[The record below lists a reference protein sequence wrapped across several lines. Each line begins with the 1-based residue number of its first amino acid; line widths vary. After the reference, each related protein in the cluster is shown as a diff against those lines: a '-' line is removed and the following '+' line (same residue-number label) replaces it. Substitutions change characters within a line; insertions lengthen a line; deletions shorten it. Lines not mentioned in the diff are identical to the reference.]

1 MLHGFLSSSRRFI
14 VISWRLLW
22 WAQQGLTW
30 NHLWGKLDFSHAFL
44 KWPTYTSVLSKHIL
58 ISRFQK
64 AQVKG
69 TCTCLCRW
77 RFVLFFSL
85 LSLDN
90 FRAIVVFLFHWNFIT
105 SVKITCEVLNE
116 STFIQAHLSSSR
128 HCLFYFIFSHWP
140 LAEAKINC
148 LVGNANPEIQSSIGS
163 KCAQRNFPTYWHLGG
178 RYNPI
183 WKDKSKSV
191 PWNKAKWKA
200 CSLKQGTG
208 LLETTDSDS
217 GKTDIALDVHMAVSK
232 LEKEPR

>member
-1 MLHGFLSSSRRFI
+1 MH
-14 VISWRLLW
+14 SWN
-22 WAQQGLTW
+22 G
-30 NHLWGKLDFSHAFL
+30 
-44 KWPTYTSVLSKHIL
+44 PPIVLSYL
-58 ISRFQK
+58 ISHFQK

-77 RFVLFFSL
+77 RFGVLFHYFHSTTSEL
-85 LSLDN
+85 LR
-90 FRAIVVFLFHWNFIT
+90 FFFFHRNFIT

-116 STFIQAHLSSSR
+116 STWSPLKFQQTL
-128 HCLFYFIFSHWP
+128 CLFYFIFCHWP

-148 LVGNANPEIQSSIGS
+148 LVGNAKPEIQSSIGS

-232 LEKEPR
+232 LEKQPR